1 MKYTKKLEYRT
12 FYADESISFLN
23 LRFENDVNM
32 YGTQACNDSGNVRNV
47 FENDVNMYGTQALES
62 ARYLT
67 SRFEN
72 DVNMYGTQ
80 ASLWR
85 QVQRMRFENDVNLIS
100 CVTPR
105 RFCPIFGQN
114 LFFVT

>member
-32 YGTQACNDSGNVRNV
+32 YGTQAMDMWTISKSL
-47 FENDVNMYGTQALES
+47 FENDVNMYGTQAGFSKRCYGYE
-62 ARYLT
+62 
-67 SRFEN
+67 FEN

-80 ASLWR
+80 ATR
-85 QVQRMRFENDVNLIS
+85 H
-100 CVTPR
+100 
-105 RFCPIFGQN
+105 
-114 LFFVT
+114 

>member
-32 YGTQACNDSGNVRNV
+32 YGTQAASVTLVHQSV
-47 FENDVNMYGTQALES
+47 FENDVNMYGTQADCAES
-62 ARYLT
+62 
-67 SRFEN
+67 SSFPMFEN

-80 ASLWR
+80 AMMCD
-85 QVQRMRFENDVNLIS
+85 VVERMTFENDVNMYGTQAEALLHS
-100 CVTPR
+100 VPYCLR
-105 RFCPIFGQN
+105 MM
-114 LFFVT
+114 

>member
-32 YGTQACNDSGNVRNV
+32 YGTQASH
-47 FENDVNMYGTQALES
+47 LS
-62 ARYLT
+62 T
-67 SRFEN
+67 SIVDQFEN

-80 ASLWR
+80 ASHLSTGVVD
-85 QVQRMRFENDVNLIS
+85 QFENDVNMYG
-100 CVTPR
+100 T
-105 RFCPIFGQN
+105 QAN
-114 LFFVT
+114 LRLVPQKNRLRMM